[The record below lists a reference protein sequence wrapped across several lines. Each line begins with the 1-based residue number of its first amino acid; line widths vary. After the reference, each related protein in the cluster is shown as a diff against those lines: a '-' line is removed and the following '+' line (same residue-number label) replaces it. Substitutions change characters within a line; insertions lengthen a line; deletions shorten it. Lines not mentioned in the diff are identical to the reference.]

1 MHPLLLRCVAGGV
14 GGLAAGPGAVPV
26 ADEPHGG
33 QENLETSPSGMIIID
48 DMEENE
54 KYSAKEAE
62 EPSSRA
68 GQDKVEIQTSDHA
81 SSSSDR
87 CCNSPRFLPTPL
99 ACPYLLLFTYLRRSP
114 ALSCSYSTFISCPYG
129 IPRRSHEDSPSLS
142 AADGIVTVAVRA
154 ASTGSA
160 PSPGHI
166 DDETPEII
174 VDSSTLRCDCVSA
187 ASSG

>member
-1 MHPLLLRCVAGGV
+1 MHPLLLRCVAGGA

-68 GQDKVEIQTSDHA
+68 GQGKVEIQTSDHD

-87 CCNSPRFLPTPL
+87 CCP
-99 ACPYLLLFTYLRRSP
+99 SP
-114 ALSCSYSTFISCPYG
+114 AHALGVPLPPPLHLPSTFTCPQLF
-129 IPRRSHEDSPSLS
+129 ILHLHLVPLRNPTQVARRFPESARYRRDHHSGGTRRLYRQRTISPSY
-142 AADGIVTVAVRA
+142 R
-154 ASTGSA
+154 
-160 PSPGHI
+160 
-166 DDETPEII
+166 
-174 VDSSTLRCDCVSA
+174 
-187 ASSG
+187 

>member
-1 MHPLLLRCVAGGV
+1 MHPLLLRCVAGGA

-68 GQDKVEIQTSDHA
+68 GQGKVEIQTSDHA

-87 CCNSPRFLPTPL
+87 CCPSPRFLPTPVPALSHRISMTRLPCPCSPTDL
-99 ACPYLLLFTYLRRSP
+99 ARPYLLLFTSFDLRSSLHTPPSSLAPTESHAGR
-114 ALSCSYSTFISCPYG
+114 TK
-129 IPRRSHEDSPSLS
+129 IPR
-142 AADGIVTVAVRA
+142 V
-154 ASTGSA
+154 
-160 PSPGHI
+160 
-166 DDETPEII
+166 
-174 VDSSTLRCDCVSA
+174 
-187 ASSG
+187 